1 MPGTANNENGE
12 PAPVE
17 EKKEIIPEEILEDM
31 KKLWRV
37 FDKMKTDKVN
47 ISNLKAIMRALDFD
61 LDPKELALVRK

>member
-1 MPGTANNENGE
+1 
-12 PAPVE
+12 
-17 EKKEIIPEEILEDM
+17 M

-61 LDPKELALVRK
+61 LDPKELA